1 MGSCRASKVIKMKR
15 YLLLV
20 TLLSPAFV
28 SAQDVLIT
36 KDGDALKVWGI
47 EMSNSSVFYRE
58 SEAEDN
64 PIKRIEKKDVLM
76 IKYKDGRKV
85 IMNDD
90 QQATTV
96 DMSQPTATTSVP
108 SSPGDFSSDTLV
120 KDNLDF
126 VRKYNSVEVDFKENL
141 KDKDGKILYCQ
152 LGIKE
157 SSIMYN
163 NDVRMT
169 LRTGDYYSFLKNVPN
184 SFDQKGLT
192 TNTGMEVIIQNL
204 RTQTIY
210 IDLGNSFFIRND
222 EASPYYIPSATS
234 STVTSG
240 TGTSVNMG
248 AVANA
253 LGVDGPVGKLANG
266 VNMGQSSTHGTTNI
280 VYSQRIIAI
289 PPRSTKTL
297 EYQLFFP
304 AGSSYGP
311 FTTSQHYKNDY
322 DVITRQKFKL
332 KWGEKHKW
340 TEDDSPLTFGV
351 FVAYSFDE
359 NCQQTKN
366 IHADLFLKMVMGAGY
381 NMGQPFVLRHEY
393 LTDNWNSVL
402 YFAAKNY

>member
-1 MGSCRASKVIKMKR
+1 MKR
-15 YLLLV
+15 YLLLAI
-20 TLLSPAFV
+20 LLGATFVV

-47 EMSNSSVFYRE
+47 EVSKSAVFYRE
-58 SEAEDN
+58 SEAEN
-64 PIKRIEKKDVLM
+64 VPIKRIEKKDVLM
-76 IKYKDGRKV
+76 IKYKDGRKE
-85 IMNDD
+85 IIDND
-90 QQATTV
+90 QQTV
-96 DMSQPTATTSVP
+96 PVDTPQPTATTSVP
-108 SSPGDFSSDTLV
+108 SSPSDFGFDALA
-120 KDNLDF
+120 KENMDF
-126 VRKYNSVEVDFKENL
+126 VKRYNSIEVDFKEKP

-157 SSIMYN
+157 GALMYN

-169 LRTGDYYSFLKNVPN
+169 LRSGDCYSFLKNVPN
-184 SFDQKGLT
+184 SFDQKGIT
-192 TNTGMEVIIQNL
+192 INTGMEVVIQNL
-204 RTQTIY
+204 RAQTIY
-210 IDLGNSFFIRND
+210 IDLGNSFFIRNG
-222 EASPYYIPSATS
+222 EASPYYVPSATS

-253 LGVDGPVGKLANG
+253 LGVGGPVGKLASG
-266 VNMGQSSTHGTTNI
+266 VNMSQGSTQGTTNI
-280 VYSQRIIAI
+280 VYSQRVIAI

-304 AGSSYGP
+304 GRSSYGP

-322 DVITRQKFKL
+322 DVTTKQEFKL
-332 KWGEKHKW
+332 KWGEKRKW

-351 FVAYSFDE
+351 FIAYSFDE

-366 IHADLFLKMVMGAGY
+366 VHADLYLKMVMGAGY

-402 YFAAKNY
+402 YFAAKNN